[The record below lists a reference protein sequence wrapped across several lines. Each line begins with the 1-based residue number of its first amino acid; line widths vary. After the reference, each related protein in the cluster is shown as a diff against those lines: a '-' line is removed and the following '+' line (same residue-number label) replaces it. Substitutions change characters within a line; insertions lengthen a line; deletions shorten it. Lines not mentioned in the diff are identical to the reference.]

1 MAKCANCGEMN
12 PDNASFCLSCGKAM
26 GNQQPSPAEIAM
38 ENAKKEFDKDA
49 RANLDRS
56 KITYVCE
63 LCGTINKIDSP
74 RCVRCGKPRPRSEFI
89 AALKGIKN
97 AREEQVAA
105 PAEEAVAA
113 VVPEPQAP
121 IEEVPEVQEEKQ
133 QTVYRYEP
141 AQSAPVQN
149 PQVIQPL
156 VIVPYVNAA
165 EKLWQYNPRQM
176 YRFEPYTE
184 AEKLNAQ
191 GGLQEN
197 GDKSLDELISLR
209 NQEFKADGQQAQP
222 KVARPK
228 STKKVRVAAVF
239 SLLFSILFI
248 ASLFLVPFSKNS
260 DLLAYAQKF
269 GGLEVFKFLFVC
281 ISGAFGI
288 ELGITSTFTYN
299 GFVDFLLPV
308 GYWVAG
314 IFALIIAIRSI
325 VRLVKGFAKTKG
337 WVLPL
342 VVWLAVVL
350 SVVGLF
356 LDLGASLFTAYYGI
370 YIIIGLSV
378 ALLLTGVFG
387 KKNAKNR

>member
-314 IFALIIAIRSI
+314 IFALIIAIRS
-325 VRLVKGFAKTKG
+325 
-337 WVLPL
+337 
-342 VVWLAVVL
+342 
-350 SVVGLF
+350 
-356 LDLGASLFTAYYGI
+356 
-370 YIIIGLSV
+370 
-378 ALLLTGVFG
+378 
-387 KKNAKNR
+387 